1 MRSTK
6 LQESSAGQMLLATG
20 VVLLM
25 SLLSMAI
32 FGVKVAGL
40 TLPHEAAS
48 DDVIDTTIRCLR
60 RYSPSTQAR
69 MELWMDGGL
78 EPLEAAELGFET
90 VHDDLLH
97 HGELRG
103 VEIKLTNMAV
113 SELDSNTLQV
123 SAELGVSDGEA
134 MLNTMW
140 RSRSPFNPRD
150 EHQRLG

>member
-1 MRSTK
+1 MQSTN
-6 LQESSAGQMLLATG
+6 LREAQAGQMLLATG

-48 DDVIDTTIRCLR
+48 DDVIDTTNQVLESIQPL
-60 RYSPSTQAR
+60 TQAR
-69 MELWMDGGL
+69 MDLWVDGGL
-78 EPLEAAELGFET
+78 EPMEAAELGFET

-103 VEIKLTNMAV
+103 VEIKLTNMVLTEVDASTIAV
-113 SELDSNTLQV
+113 T
-123 SAELGVSDGEA
+123 AELGVSDGEA
-134 MLNTMW
+134 MLNYDVNFTLDVQ
-140 RSRSPFNPRD
+140 SS
-150 EHQRLG
+150 

>member
-1 MRSTK
+1 MRATQLK
-6 LQESSAGQMLLATG
+6 DANAGQMLLATG

-48 DDVIDTTIRCLR
+48 DDVIDTTDQVLETIQPL
-60 RYSPSTQAR
+60 TQAR
-69 MELWMDGGL
+69 MDLWMDGGL

-134 MLNTMW
+134 MLNYDVAFTLTVQA
-140 RSRSPFNPRD
+140 S
-150 EHQRLG
+150 

>member
-48 DDVIDTTIRCLR
+48 DDVIDTTQQVLETIQPL
-60 RYSPSTQAR
+60 TQAR

-90 VHDDLLH
+90 VHDDFLH

-113 SELDSNTLQV
+113 TELDSSTLQV
-123 SAELGVSDGEA
+123 NDELGVSDGEA
-134 MLNTMW
+134 MLNYDVAFTLTVQ
-140 RSRSPFNPRD
+140 SS
-150 EHQRLG
+150 

>member
-1 MRSTK
+1 MRSTS
-6 LQESSAGQMLLATG
+6 LSESQAGQMLLATG

-48 DDVIDTTIRCLR
+48 DDVIDTTEQVLDTIQPL
-60 RYSPSTQAR
+60 TQAR
-69 MELWMDGGL
+69 MDLWIEGGL
-78 EPLEAAELGFET
+78 EPMQAAELGFDT

-103 VEIKLTNMAV
+103 VEIKLTNMVLTEIDSSTIAV
-113 SELDSNTLQV
+113 T
-123 SAELGVSDGEA
+123 AELGVSDGEA
-134 MLNTMW
+134 MLNYDVRFTL
-140 RSRSPFNPRD
+140 D
-150 EHQRLG
+150 V

>member
-1 MRSTK
+1 MRATQLK
-6 LQESSAGQMLLATG
+6 DANAGQMLLATG

-48 DDVIDTTIRCLR
+48 DDVIDTTDQVLETIQPL
-60 RYSPSTQAR
+60 TQAR
-69 MELWMDGGL
+69 MELWIDGGL

-134 MLNTMW
+134 MLNYEVAFTLTVQA
-140 RSRSPFNPRD
+140 S
-150 EHQRLG
+150 

>member
-1 MRSTK
+1 MQSTE
-6 LQESSAGQMLLATG
+6 LRESQAGQMLLATG

-48 DDVIDTTIRCLR
+48 DDVIDTTNQVLESIQPL
-60 RYSPSTQAR
+60 TQAR
-69 MELWMDGGL
+69 MDLWVDGGL
-78 EPLEAAELGFET
+78 EPMEAAELGFDT

-103 VEIKLTNMAV
+103 VEIKLTNMVLTQVDASTIAV
-113 SELDSNTLQV
+113 T
-123 SAELGVSDGEA
+123 AELGVSDGEA
-134 MLNTMW
+134 MLNYDVNFTLDVQ
-140 RSRSPFNPRD
+140 SS
-150 EHQRLG
+150 

>member
-1 MRSTK
+1 MRPTK
-6 LQESSAGQMLLATG
+6 LQESRTGQMLLATG

-40 TLPHEAAS
+40 TLPHEPAS
-48 DDVIDTTIRCLR
+48 DDVIDTTDQVLETIQPL
-60 RYSPSTQAR
+60 TQAR
-69 MELWMDGGL
+69 MNLWMEGGL

-103 VEIKLTNMAV
+103 VEIKLTNMV
-113 SELDSNTLQV
+113 VTEIDSSTLQV
-123 SAELGVSDGEA
+123 NAELGVSDGEA
-134 MLNTMW
+134 MLNYDVAFTLDVQT
-140 RSRSPFNPRD
+140 S
-150 EHQRLG
+150 

>member
-1 MRSTK
+1 MRASQLK
-6 LQESSAGQMLLATG
+6 DANAGQMLLATG

-48 DDVIDTTIRCLR
+48 DDVIDTTDQVLETIQPL
-60 RYSPSTQAR
+60 TQAR

-134 MLNTMW
+134 MLNYEVVFTLTVQA
-140 RSRSPFNPRD
+140 S
-150 EHQRLG
+150 

>member
-1 MRSTK
+1 MRTTN

-48 DDVIDTTIRCLR
+48 DDVIDTTQQVLETIQPL
-60 RYSPSTQAR
+60 TQAR

-113 SELDSNTLQV
+113 TELDSSTLQV
-123 SAELGVSDGEA
+123 NAELGVSDGEA
-134 MLNTMW
+134 MLNYDVAFTLTVQ
-140 RSRSPFNPRD
+140 SS
-150 EHQRLG
+150 

>member
-1 MRSTK
+1 MRATQLK
-6 LQESSAGQMLLATG
+6 DANAGQMLLATG

-48 DDVIDTTIRCLR
+48 DDVIDTTDQVLETIQPL
-60 RYSPSTQAR
+60 TQAR
-69 MELWMDGGL
+69 MDLWMDGGL

-134 MLNTMW
+134 MLNYEVAFTLTVQA
-140 RSRSPFNPRD
+140 S
-150 EHQRLG
+150 

>member
-1 MRSTK
+1 MRASQLK
-6 LQESSAGQMLLATG
+6 DANAGQMLLATG

-48 DDVIDTTIRCLR
+48 DDVIDTTDQVLETIQPL
-60 RYSPSTQAR
+60 TQAR
-69 MELWMDGGL
+69 MDLWMDGGL

-97 HGELRG
+97 HGELRAL
-103 VEIKLTNMAV
+103 KSNSPTWLFQNSTATRFRSAQNWV
-113 SELDSNTLQV
+113 SPT
-123 SAELGVSDGEA
+123 A
-134 MLNTMW
+134 
-140 RSRSPFNPRD
+140 RPC
-150 EHQRLG
+150 

>member
-1 MRSTK
+1 MRATQLK
-6 LQESSAGQMLLATG
+6 DANAGQMLLATG

-48 DDVIDTTIRCLR
+48 DDVIDTTDQVLETIQPL
-60 RYSPSTQAR
+60 TQAR

-134 MLNTMW
+134 MLNFEVAFTLTVQA
-140 RSRSPFNPRD
+140 S
-150 EHQRLG
+150 